1 MPEVERGRPGLPGRF
16 CRYLPGPGGL
26 GNRCRRSLKAGGRRV
41 GRAVRGPG
49 AERDGL
55 LLQVKGAAAVMVAW
69 WVSSWLLPPA
79 VTAFATVTSLLALQ
93 ATVYRSLWDSAQY
106 LGAMAV
112 GTAMAAAFGSTAGVH
127 AWSVGVLA
135 FITLVAARLQPLGG
149 QGAQVPV
156 VALFAFAGGGGEIDY
171 IGHLVAAAAIG
182 VCCGL
187 AAHFAV
193 APSPHTDTAHTAIRA
208 MTRRAH
214 SLLQAMAESAEQ
226 MAADEKKSK
235 DWARHCEELASQ
247 AARARAVVEEAQE
260 NTKLNPRRPWSSA
273 PESLQRCH
281 VLISMFERIGTHL
294 RSIARALD
302 YAISRDQPHPAAKDF
317 VTAYAELLHCT
328 AATLECLD
336 PAGGPEQADR
346 LRACVDSGMH
356 RYHDLAATA
365 QRGHLDAPGQWPVYG
380 TALTEAV
387 RILEEMKA
395 DLQPQPLTAR
405 DDGRR

>member
-1 MPEVERGRPGLPGRF
+1 M
-16 CRYLPGPGGL
+16 
-26 GNRCRRSLKAGGRRV
+26 
-41 GRAVRGPG
+41 
-49 AERDGL
+49 ERDGL
-55 LLQVKGAAAVMVAW
+55 LLQVKGAAAVTVAW

-79 VTAFATVTSLLALQ
+79 VTAFATFTALLALQ
-93 ATVYRSLWDSAQY
+93 VTVYRSLWDSAQY

-112 GTAMAAAFGSTAGVH
+112 GTAVAAAFGSTAGVH
-127 AWSVGVLA
+127 AWSVAVLA
-135 FITLVAARLQPLGG
+135 FVALVGARLQPLGA

-171 IGHLVAAAAIG
+171 IGHLVAAAAVG

-193 APSPHTDTAHTAIRA
+193 APSPHTDTAPTAIRA
-208 MTRRAH
+208 LTRRAH

-226 MAADEKKSK
+226 MAVDEKESNG
-235 DWARHCEELASQ
+235 WAGLCEELASQ

-260 NTKLNPRRPWSSA
+260 NTKLNPRRPWSSVQ
-273 PESLQRCH
+273 ESLQRSQV
-281 VLISMFERIGTHL
+281 VLSMIERIGTHV

-302 YAISRDQPHPAAKDF
+302 YALNRDQPDQAAKDF

-336 PAGGPEQADR
+336 PARGPEQADR
-346 LRACVDSGMH
+346 LRACVDRGM
-356 RYHDLAATA
+356 RLYQDLAATA
-365 QRGHLDAPGQWPVYG
+365 RRGQLDASGQWPVYG

-395 DLQPQPLTAR
+395 DLQPPPPTAR
-405 DDGRR
+405 DDGRRVNGETSRDAPSRDTVPWPAPPISQQHTRRNNG